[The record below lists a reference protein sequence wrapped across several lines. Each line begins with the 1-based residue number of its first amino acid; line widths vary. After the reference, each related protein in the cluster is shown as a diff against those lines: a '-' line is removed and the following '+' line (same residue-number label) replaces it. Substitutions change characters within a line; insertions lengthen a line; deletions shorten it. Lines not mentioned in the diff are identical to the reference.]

1 MHDLLIEAKTA
12 ALELADAIDCLDE
25 QLQDGTALP
34 LALQALER
42 VKTEYRK
49 VREKKRL
56 LPSKAQIT
64 AMLQES

>member
-25 QLQDGTALP
+25 QIQDGTALP
-34 LALQALER
+34 LALKALAR
-42 VKTEYRK
+42 VKEAYRK
-49 VREKKRL
+49 AREKKRL

-64 AMLQES
+64 AMLQEA